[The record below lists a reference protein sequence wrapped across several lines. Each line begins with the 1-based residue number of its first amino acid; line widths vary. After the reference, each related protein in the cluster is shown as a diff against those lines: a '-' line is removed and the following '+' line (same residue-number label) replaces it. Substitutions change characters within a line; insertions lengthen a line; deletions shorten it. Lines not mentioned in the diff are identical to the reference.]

1 MSKHQWDMVY
11 NFLAERCEVC
21 GAVIAIP
28 ERPSFAEL
36 KKFVY
41 DVRSECPGKP
51 KEKPGLPEK
60 LSPLSSCRLVRSDVA
75 QDKAIDAIID
85 YLKAREK

>member
-1 MSKHQWDMVY
+1 MKTHDWV
-11 NFLAERCEVC
+11 LEKELGHIRCMVC
-21 GAVIAIP
+21 GMRYMIP
-28 ERPSFAEL
+28 YNQPISDI
-36 KKFVY
+36 FVPVWMIT
-41 DVRSECPGKP
+41 DGCKP
-51 KEKPGLPEK
+51 EKPGLPEK